1 MENQT
6 ILHIANY
13 AAPYKGNFIAS
24 LETLEKQLKLNGNN
38 RMVYVFPEE
47 CKSVKWIDSFIKK
60 RNVVFVPS
68 PIKKCKMFL
77 DRRLIFI
84 LKNIFEQ
91 EKPAIIH
98 SHFDGY
104 DEYVVKANFIDAQVV
119 WHHHN
124 PRTLVQN
131 SLKQLYQ
138 RYVLYHQYHVLGKKA
153 HIIILGKSFQEELNR
168 FGYEKEAF
176 LLPNGIEEE
185 RIHYKKKENSKPISF
200 LNFGGRADHTGLD
213 ILVEAIKL
221 LKKKNLNFKVKIT
234 DGVDTRNV
242 IHQYFGDIIPNEIEI
257 IPQTENIE
265 LYFHENDWFISASRR
280 ETFSYAVAEA
290 MLSGTP
296 ILSSDIEGVSWAFKE
311 PSVITF
317 ENKNSTELATKM
329 EEIILGGIVIS
340 EEALKESYQFILDN
354 YTAKAWA
361 KKLMM
366 YYDMIV
372 S

>member
-1 MENQT
+1 M
-6 ILHIANY
+6 
-13 AAPYKGNFIAS
+13 
-24 LETLEKQLKLNGNN
+24 
-38 RMVYVFPEE
+38 
-47 CKSVKWIDSFIKK
+47 
-60 RNVVFVPS
+60 
-68 PIKKCKMFL
+68 
-77 DRRLIFI
+77 
-84 LKNIFEQ
+84 
-91 EKPAIIH
+91 
-98 SHFDGY
+98 
-104 DEYVVKANFIDAQVV
+104 
-119 WHHHN
+119 
-124 PRTLVQN
+124 
-131 SLKQLYQ
+131 
-138 RYVLYHQYHVLGKKA
+138 
-153 HIIILGKSFQEELNR
+153 
-168 FGYEKEAF
+168 
-176 LLPNGIEEE
+176 
-185 RIHYKKKENSKPISF
+185 
-200 LNFGGRADHTGLD
+200 
-213 ILVEAIKL
+213 
-221 LKKKNLNFKVKIT
+221 KIT